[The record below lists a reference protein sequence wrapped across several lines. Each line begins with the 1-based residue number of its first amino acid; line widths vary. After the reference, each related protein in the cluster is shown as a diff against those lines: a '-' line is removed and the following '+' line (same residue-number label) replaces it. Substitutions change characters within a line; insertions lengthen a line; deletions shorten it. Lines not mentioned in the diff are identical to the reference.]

1 MKYTITS
8 MPNSRLGV
16 NAPLQACPKVDQEE
30 MHKTIN
36 EIDEC
41 EIRFI
46 MDSHGNG
53 LDAKKM
59 YRYKQT
65 EIIILNKG
73 EKKHQRSRKI
83 LQCKQVLLIS

>member
-1 MKYTITS
+1 MS
-8 MPNSRLGV
+8 NRRSGG
-16 NAPLQACPKVDQEE
+16 NAPLQACPTVDQEE
-30 MHKTIN
+30 MHNSELETFDKTIN

-53 LDAKKM
+53 LDGKKM

-65 EIIILNKG
+65 EIIILYNG
-73 EKKHQRSRKI
+73 EKENIKGAEKYCNANKVS
-83 LQCKQVLLIS
+83 

>member
-1 MKYTITS
+1 MH
-8 MPNSRLGV
+8 NSELETF
-16 NAPLQACPKVDQEE
+16 D
-30 MHKTIN
+30 KTIN

-73 EKKHQRSRKI
+73 EKNIKGAGKYCNANKS
-83 LQCKQVLLIS
+83 S

>member
-1 MKYTITS
+1 
-8 MPNSRLGV
+8 
-16 NAPLQACPKVDQEE
+16 